1 MPGRDGT
8 GPLGYGQVSG
18 RGLGLCTGA
27 NGAGLGLGFGRG
39 RGFGCRRGYGV
50 NFAAD
55 PATARTQKDLLEEQ
69 KELLQNRLD
78 IISKQLENL

>member
-1 MPGRDGT
+1 
-8 GPLGYGQVSG
+8 LGF
-18 RGLGLCTGA
+18 
-27 NGAGLGLGFGRG
+27 GFGRG

-69 KELLQNRLD
+69 RELLQNRLD
-78 IISKQLENL
+78 SISKQLENL